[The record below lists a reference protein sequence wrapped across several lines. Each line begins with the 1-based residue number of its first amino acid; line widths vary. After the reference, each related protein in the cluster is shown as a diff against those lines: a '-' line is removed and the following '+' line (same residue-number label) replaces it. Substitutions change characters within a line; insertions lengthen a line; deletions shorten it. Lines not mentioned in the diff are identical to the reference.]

1 MTEPLSTWNDGEA
14 KSSVMRFVAQT
25 CGEATAEAVPVEE
38 RVAVFDNDGTLW
50 CEKPMPVQL
59 DFIVRRLVVMAH
71 QDDRQRGRQP
81 WKAAF
86 EKDYGG

>member
-1 MTEPLSTWNDGEA
+1 
-14 KSSVMRFVAQT
+14 
-25 CGEATAEAVPVEE
+25 
-38 RVAVFDNDGTLW
+38 
-50 CEKPMPVQL
+50 MPVQM
-59 DFIVRRLVVMAH
+59 DFIVRRLVEMAH